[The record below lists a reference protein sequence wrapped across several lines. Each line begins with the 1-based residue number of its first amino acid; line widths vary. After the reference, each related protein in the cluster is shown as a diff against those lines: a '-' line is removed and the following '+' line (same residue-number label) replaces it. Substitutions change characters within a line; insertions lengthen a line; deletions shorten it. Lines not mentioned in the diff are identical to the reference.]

1 MTINDIKIEALKI
14 MFLNY
19 SEDIKDITA
28 LTTDE
33 NYSAYIMNMNGA
45 INRAL
50 GRFWAKRV
58 IHKMF
63 KPLPS
68 AFEGID
74 DSLDLCDY
82 CFAITQTEEAKI
94 KECVEI
100 EYPNL
105 TGEALT
111 IKQNLA
117 IEEEKVNRRKLIP
130 IDAQLLIPYW
140 IKADLYE
147 EDEPALSVQARNIFE
162 QGIDDRQHE
171 EVQPSIENVF
181 RSGWLG

>member
-1 MTINDIKIEALKI
+1 MTINDIKLEALKL

-19 SEDIKDITA
+19 SEDISDVNA

-74 DSLDLCDY
+74 DNLDLCDY
-82 CFAITQTEEAKI
+82 CFAITETEEA
-94 KECVEI
+94 EI
-100 EYPNL
+100 RESVKAEYPDL
-105 TGEALT
+105 TEELLQVKQDLAVAL
-111 IKQNLA
+111 
-117 IEEEKVNRRKLIP
+117 EKENRRTLVP

-147 EDEPALSVQARNIFE
+147 EDEPALSAQARNIFE
-162 QGIDDRQHE
+162 QGIEDRQYE
-171 EVQPSIENVF
+171 DAQDCIENVF